1 MNKRSLAKA
10 IKMQGSFYEKNICN
24 ILKGAQKVARSIAA
38 NNQTSRWGEL
48 KKDLKRN
55 KNLYIMLIPVIAY
68 YFIFHYLPMY
78 GLQIAF
84 KDFSPAQGIWN
95 SPWVGLEKF
104 REFFIYD
111 SYYVW
116 RIIRNTIL
124 ISFYELIFGFPAPI
138 IFAILLNEIKN
149 SVYKRTLQTV
159 SYMPHFI
166 STVVV
171 VGLIMDFFSRDG
183 LINTI
188 LSKFGIEAISFMTEP
203 GWFRPLY
210 VGSSIW
216 QQLGW
221 NSIVFLAAISNIDP
235 QLYEAALID
244 GAGRFK
250 QIWYVTI
257 PSILPTII
265 IIFILRMGHM
275 MSVGFEK
282 VYLMYNPLTYETAD
296 VISTYVYRKGLL
308 EMDYSYG
315 SAVGLFNSLI
325 NFLLVIITNQ
335 ISKKVSETS
344 LW

>member
-1 MNKRSLAKA
+1 MKGCMLLGNISNK
-10 IKMQGSFYEKNICN
+10 KNN
-24 ILKGAQKVARSIAA
+24 SG
-38 NNQTSRWGEL
+38 RWIEL
-48 KKDLKRN
+48 KKDLIRN
-55 KNLYIMLIPVIAY
+55 RNLYIMLLPIVAY
-68 YFIFHYLPMY
+68 YFIFHYIPIY
-78 GLQIAF
+78 GVQIAF
-84 KDFSPAQGIWN
+84 KEFSPAQGIWG

-104 REFFIYD
+104 REFFVYD

-124 ISFYELIFGFPAPI
+124 INVYDLIFGFPAPI
-138 IFAILLNEIKN
+138 IFALLLNEIKN
-149 SVYKRTLQTV
+149 SIYKRTLQTV

-166 STVVV
+166 STVVI

-188 LSKFGIEAISFMTEP
+188 LSKFGIEPISFMTEP

-210 VGSSIW
+210 IGSGIW
-216 QQLGW
+216 QNVGW
-221 NSIVFLAAISNIDP
+221 GSIIYLAAISNIDP
-235 QLYEAALID
+235 QLYEAAIID
-244 GAGRFK
+244 GASRFK
-250 QIWYVTI
+250 QVLYVTI

-265 IIFILRMGHM
+265 ILFILRMGHM

-315 SAVGLFNSLI
+315 SAVGLFNSII
-325 NFLLVIITNQ
+325 NFILVVLSNTL
-335 ISKKVSETS
+335 SKKFTET
-344 LW
+344 